1 MSNKQQKKLRQ
12 LVRRNQNKLVSDSWD
27 MFFETMA
34 KLPLKYRIKMA
45 FKIIG
50 AKNIR
55 ENKYGNS

>member
-1 MSNKQQKKLRQ
+1 MSNKQQKKIRQ
-12 LVRRNQNKLVSDSWD
+12 LIRRNQNQLVSDSWD

-45 FKIIG
+45 IKIIG

-55 ENKYGNS
+55 EKK